1 MSLAVPFSA
10 DADEQEDAIMLPV
23 PEGDMWPLLL
33 LASVL
38 LLLILL
44 LLLGSLLSVD
54 EAGCICGICC
64 FVAAS
69 SAIACP
75 FSTAAVAILL
85 LVVLMG
91 VAELPSYL
99 YIRGP

>member
-10 DADEQEDAIMLPV
+10 DADEPEDAIMLPV

-44 LLLGSLLSVD
+44 LLLGSLL
-54 EAGCICGICC
+54 EPC
-64 FVAAS
+64 FKLKVLIKVLKS
-69 SAIACP
+69 MQNVKTLLHTFRQFKGVSKC
-75 FSTAAVAILL
+75 AVKKQHL
-85 LVVLMG
+85 
-91 VAELPSYL
+91 
-99 YIRGP
+99 